1 MSNRFRNGRVVVWV
15 VLTLLAAG
23 PLAAGGHRRV
33 IVRAPKPYAQ
43 IENALRNLGAV
54 VTERYENVDALA
66 VSVPETALNDVSALV
81 GADKISDDRLVRL
94 PRPIDSM
101 GHGRKIATPQLEAES
116 FEPLDAAALA
126 ARPADY
132 QFNNSTIGAD
142 VLHGGGNLGQDVVV
156 AVIDSGTASS
166 PAVPALSLAGQV
178 LGGESFVTGD
188 AVASPTSRL
197 NDAHGTWVGTV
208 IAGNVAFS
216 YSNGSAFIQALKRYA
231 PGAISGACPDPPTAA
246 TCRVPM
252 VGVAPLAKLYAM
264 KVFASDSESTAE
276 SVIIAAMDRAIT
288 LRRNFNTGVPS
299 VPVAGDGSE
308 DNPFKYDSLNIQVVN
323 MSLGGGTGFAGRDLE
338 DQLTTKMI
346 REGIAIVAS
355 AGNDGFAAMT
365 VGSPGSGFGALT
377 VGATSDAAHER
388 IVADL
393 FLCGAGCGTQFRP
406 SDAVQT
412 ADFSSRGPTA
422 DGRVD
427 PDLTAP
433 GVWTWAQGTC
443 QGRAACVAGT
453 GLAPLNFVSG
463 TSFSAPTA
471 SGAAALLRRA
481 LPDAAA
487 AEVRNALI
495 LGADRRLLADDSR
508 RNDQG
513 HGFLNVAAALG
524 KLQQGRASN
533 RIERSVASP
542 SVLANV
548 LRLGVT
554 PVHFR
559 DDVFSTHVG
568 RLKPGEVAQFFVPSD
583 AWTDRIV
590 VKLRNVSP
598 ELPPEQQ
605 NPLFGDDVLVRIA
618 DAPTSFWSS
627 PCVLPPASGCE
638 AYVAA
643 EQTINIEN
651 PQTGLVRVALQGDW
665 TNAGKVST
673 DLVIERTRGPLA
685 RPTAVGRIQ
694 QGDLVPV
701 QVEVPPGTAQL
712 AFELA
717 WEGNWSRYPT
727 NDLDLIILDP
737 NTQPS
742 FEGATFAS
750 PERVVIDGPPA
761 GVWTAYIQGFT
772 VHDRYAGGPE
782 PRDEYALR
790 VTADGV
796 RLPAVQ

>member
-23 PLAAGGHRRV
+23 PLAAAGHRRM
-33 IVRAPKPYAQ
+33 IVRAPKPYEQ
-43 IENALRNLGAV
+43 IERAMRNLGAV
-54 VTERYENVDALA
+54 VIERYENVDALA
-66 VSVPETALNDVSALV
+66 VSVPEAALTQVTALI
-81 GADKISDDRLVRL
+81 GADKISEDRVVRL
-94 PRPIDSM
+94 PRPVDSM
-101 GHGRKIATPQLEAES
+101 GHGRKIGTPQVEAQS
-116 FEPLDAAALA
+116 FTPIDAAALTT
-126 ARPADY
+126 RPTDY
-132 QFNNSTIGAD
+132 QFNNSAIGAD

-156 AVIDSGTASS
+156 AVIDSGTANS
-166 PAVPALSLAGQV
+166 PTVPALSLADQV
-178 LGGESFVTGD
+178 LGGESFVAGD
-188 AVASPTSRL
+188 VVASPTSRL

-216 YSNGSAFIQALKRYA
+216 YSNGSAFIQALKRYS
-231 PGAISGACPDPPTAA
+231 PTAISGACPDPPTTA

-264 KVFASDSESTAE
+264 KVFASDSETTAE

-288 LRRNFNTGVPS
+288 LRHNFNSGVPS

-308 DNPFKYDSLNIQVVN
+308 DNPYKYDSLNIQVVN

-346 REGIAIVAS
+346 REGMVISAS

-377 VGATSDAAHER
+377 VGAASDSAHER

-393 FLCGAGCGTQFRP
+393 FLCGAGCGAQYRP

-422 DGRVD
+422 DGRFD

-463 TSFSAPTA
+463 TSFSAPTV

-481 LPDAAA
+481 LPEASA
-487 AEVRNALI
+487 AEVRNALV
-495 LGADRRLLADDSR
+495 LGSDRAVLADDSR

-513 HGFLNVAAALG
+513 HGLLNVATALG
-524 KLQQGRASN
+524 KLEQGRASN
-533 RIERSVASP
+533 RIERSVPSP
-542 SVLANV
+542 SVLFNV
-548 LRLGVT
+548 LRLGVA

-559 DDVFSTHVG
+559 DDVFETHVG

-583 AWTDRIV
+583 AWTDRIM
-590 VKLRNVSP
+590 VKLRNVTP
-598 ELPPEQQ
+598 ELPPDRQ

-627 PCVLPPASGCE
+627 PCVLPPATGCE
-638 AYVAA
+638 TYVAT
-643 EQTINIEN
+643 EQTITIDN
-651 PQTGLVRVALQGDW
+651 PQTGLVRVSLQGDW

-673 DLVIERTRGPLA
+673 DLVIERTRGPLP

-712 AFELA
+712 VFELA

-727 NDLDLIILDP
+727 NDLDLIVLDP
-737 NTQPS
+737 AAQLN
-742 FEGATFAS
+742 FEGATLAS
-750 PERVVIDGPPA
+750 PERAVIDAPPA
-761 GVWTAYIQGFT
+761 GVWTAYIQGFA
-772 VHDRYAGGPE
+772 VFDLHAGGP
-782 PRDEYALR
+782 PPHDEYVLR